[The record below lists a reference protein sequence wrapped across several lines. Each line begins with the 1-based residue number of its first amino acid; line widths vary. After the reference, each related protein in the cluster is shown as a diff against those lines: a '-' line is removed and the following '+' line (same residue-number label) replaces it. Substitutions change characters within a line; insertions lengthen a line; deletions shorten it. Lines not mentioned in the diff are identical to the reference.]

1 MSARRRK
8 VRWRLVLGEGSGE
21 ALGGLEGEDR
31 ARDDALGFLY
41 DREYDAGRNARGR
54 GGERVGERKGG
65 LEDSQ
70 LTIPEWINAVHT
82 LFPRRTI
89 ERLEQDALERY
100 QLEELVTRPELLSRA
115 QPSMSLLKA
124 VLRTR
129 HLMNPAVLAQARHLV
144 RQVVEQ
150 LLEKLAREV
159 SSPFLGARSRQ
170 RTRHKLA
177 RNFDARA
184 TVAKNLAHFDP
195 VTRRLVIHEPIF
207 RSRTRRKVDRW
218 RVIVLVDASGSML
231 DSTIHA
237 AITAAIFAGLT
248 ALETRLVMFDTQVVD
263 LSDRVQDPVETLLS
277 VQLGGGTDIG
287 HALDYAS
294 GLVDEPR
301 RTILVLISD
310 LFEGG
315 PIEVLYTRCR
325 RLIESGVTLLCLA
338 ALDERAEPSFDRAVG
353 QRLANM
359 GAHVAAMTPG
369 ELAEWVAEKVGS
381 G

>member
-31 ARDDALGFLY
+31 ARDHALGFLY
-41 DREYDAGRNARGR
+41 DREYDADRNARGR
-54 GGERVGERKGG
+54 GGERQGG

-70 LTIPEWINAVHT
+70 LAIPEWINAVHT

-144 RQVVEQ
+144 QQVIEQ

-184 TVAKNLAHFDP
+184 TIAKNLAHFDP
-195 VTRRLVIHEPIF
+195 ATRRLVIHQPIF

-237 AITAAIFAGLT
+237 AVTAAIFAGLT

-287 HALDYAS
+287 HALDYAG

-353 QRLANM
+353 QRLADM